1 MALCCHNSGSMFQIG
16 IRAFLVPSLCFSR
29 TLAVVPLQ
37 DFRPPSLASPETCPL
52 HRSVS
57 QIAIIPVERHNG
69 DLMLFKL
76 QAQPDPTRHAASA
89 TPHSPREIPDPGMAT
104 VTLQ

>member
-1 MALCCHNSGSMFQIG
+1 MFQIC
-16 IRAFLVPSLCFSR
+16 IRAFQVPSLCFSR
-29 TLAVVPLQ
+29 TLAVVPLE
-37 DFRPPSLASPETCPL
+37 DFRPPPLAGPETCPL

-89 TPHSPREIPDPGMAT
+89 TPHSPREIPNPGMAA